1 MYDCHIHSDF
11 SIDGKYLMEEMVLGA
26 ISKNMKSI
34 CFTDHIDFDVTENK
48 IDFEFRPNDYFKKI
62 KQVKY
67 KYMDKIEILAG
78 VEIGIQPHLYS
89 RYNELDDKNPFDF
102 VIASVHAID
111 GKDIHADNFT
121 YNKKPLEALA
131 IYYDYLYQ
139 SIKKYDNYD
148 VIGHID
154 YIDRYFEDFSK
165 IPDFKEYYTYV
176 RKILELV
183 IEQGK
188 GIEINTAGIKYG
200 LGYYHPKIEILKL
213 YRSLGGEIITIGS
226 DAHSPEFIGYEYKEV
241 ENFSVIWNS
250 NIFISTKRERNI
262 QYILARVLFFL
273 SSSSVYYYNWN
284 IDKYEHS
291 SLSTPSTR

>member
-89 RYNELDDKNPFDF
+89 RYNELVDKNPFDF

-241 ENFSVIWNS
+241 EKLLRDLEFKYIY
-250 NIFISTKRERNI
+250 IYKERK
-262 QYILARVLFFL
+262 
-273 SSSSVYYYNWN
+273 
-284 IDKYEHS
+284 KYPIHIG
-291 SLSTPSTR
+291 